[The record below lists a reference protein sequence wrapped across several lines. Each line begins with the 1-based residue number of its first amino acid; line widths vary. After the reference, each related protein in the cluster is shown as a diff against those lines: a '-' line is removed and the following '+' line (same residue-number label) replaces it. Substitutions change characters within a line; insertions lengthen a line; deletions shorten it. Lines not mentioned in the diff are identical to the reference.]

1 MAGRNLTAK
10 ELADRWGIGVS
21 ALAMQRRQ
29 SRGPAWRKVRNRVIY
44 DLGAVLAYEADRPAI
59 EQLPGFEASDRLI
72 KVDEVCSLLSVSKP
86 TVYRMIRKSG
96 FPAGIVLSEKATR
109 WSRKAVLSWI
119 AGRAGAAAG

>member
-44 DLGAVLAYEADRPAI
+44 DLGAVLAYEADRPAMSSC
-59 EQLPGFEASDRLI
+59 PASR
-72 KVDEVCSLLSVSKP
+72 
-86 TVYRMIRKSG
+86 
-96 FPAGIVLSEKATR
+96 
-109 WSRKAVLSWI
+109 
-119 AGRAGAAAG
+119 RAIG